1 MQLAKLLVVRQ
12 LGIQSYE
19 TVWQQ
24 MQQFTDGR
32 TEQTLDEIWLVQ
44 HSPVFTQGQA
54 GKAEHLLR
62 QSAIPVVQS
71 DRGGQI
77 T

>member
-24 MQQFTDGR
+24 MQADR
-32 TEQTLDEIWLVQ
+32 TN
-44 HSPVFTQGQA
+44 
-54 GKAEHLLR
+54 LR
-62 QSAIPVVQS
+62 
-71 DRGGQI
+71 
-77 T
+77 